1 MRIVGGSLRG
11 RRLRAPAGVRVRP
24 TGERV
29 RESLFDILL
38 HGGMA
43 RPLEGAHVVDLF
55 AGTGALGLEALSR
68 GAASLTAVESEA
80 DVRGVLR
87 ANIEA
92 LGCADR
98 ATVVAGD
105 ATRLPPA
112 ATVCDLRI
120 CWIRPIAPA
129 SRRRRSARW
138 WKAAGWTMR
147 RPSWSSTGW
156 TIPSSRRRRSRCRT
170 SAATAE
176 PRSPFSH
183 RRLSWLSLQ
192 PARHRRSR
200 SGEPRRRSRPGSPGR
215 RWSPGSCTLRRRRS
229 SPWCRAE
236 SCLSGSW
243 AAAPPPPPA

>member
-1 MRIVGGSLRG
+1 MRIVGGSLSG

-68 GAASLTAVESEA
+68 GAAALTAVESEA

-112 ATVCDLRI
+112 ATVCHLALLD
-120 CWIRPIAPA
+120 PPY
-129 SRRRRSARW
+129 
-138 WKAAGWTMR
+138 
-147 RPSWSSTGW
+147 
-156 TIPSSRRRRSRCRT
+156 
-170 SAATAE
+170 
-176 PRSPFSH
+176 
-183 RRLSWLSLQ
+183 
-192 PARHRRSR
+192 R
-200 SGEPRRRSRPGSPGR
+200 SGLATPALGALVEGGWLDDEATVVVEHGVDDPF
-215 RWSPGSCTLRRRRS
+215 
-229 SPWCRAE
+229 E
-236 SCLSGSW
+236 
-243 AAAPPPPPA
+243 PPATLTVQDQRRYGRTTLTFLSPAPELA

>member
-38 HGGMA
+38 HGGMP

-68 GAASLTAVESEA
+68 GAATLAAVESEA
-80 DVRGVLR
+80 DARGVLR

-98 ATVVAGD
+98 ATVVACD

-112 ATVCDLRI
+112 ASACDLVLLDPPYRAGLA
-120 CWIRPIAPA
+120 APA
-129 SRRRRSARW
+129 LGALVEG
-138 WKAAGWTMR
+138 GWLH
-147 RPSWSSTGW
+147 SE
-156 TIPSSRRRRSRCRT
+156 
-170 SAATAE
+170 ATVVVE
-176 PRSPFSH
+176 HGVDDLF
-183 RRLSWLSLQ
+183 
-192 PARHRRSR
+192 
-200 SGEPRRRSRPGSPGR
+200 E
-215 RWSPGSCTLRRRRS
+215 
-229 SPWCRAE
+229 
-236 SCLSGSW
+236 
-243 AAAPPPPPA
+243 PPASLTVQDQRRYGRTALTFLSPASERA

>member
-29 RESLFDILL
+29 REALFDILL
-38 HGGMA
+38 HGGMSN
-43 RPLEGAHVVDLF
+43 PLEGARVVDLF

-92 LGCADR
+92 LGCGAR

-112 ATVCDLRI
+112 AEACDLALLDPPYRSGLAVPALGALVEGG
-120 CWIRPIAPA
+120 WLHAEATVVVEHGADDPFEPPAAFTVQDQRRYGRTALTFLAPA
-129 SRRRRSARW
+129 
-138 WKAAGWTMR
+138 
-147 RPSWSSTGW
+147 
-156 TIPSSRRRRSRCRT
+156 
-170 SAATAE
+170 
-176 PRSPFSH
+176 
-183 RRLSWLSLQ
+183 L
-192 PARHRRSR
+192 
-200 SGEPRRRSRPGSPGR
+200 GR
-215 RWSPGSCTLRRRRS
+215 
-229 SPWCRAE
+229 A
-236 SCLSGSW
+236 
-243 AAAPPPPPA
+243 

>member
-38 HGGMA
+38 HGGMP

-87 ANIEA
+87 ANVEA
-92 LGCADR
+92 LRCADR
-98 ATVVAGD
+98 ASVIACD

-112 ATVCDLRI
+112 ASACDLALVDPPYRGG
-120 CWIRPIAPA
+120 
-129 SRRRRSARW
+129 RSLR
-138 WKAAGWTMR
+138 AAGDAHGAGPAPLR
-147 RPSWSSTGW
+147 QNHAH
-156 TIPSSRRRRSRCRT
+156 I
-170 SAATAE
+170 
-176 PRSPFSH
+176 
-183 RRLSWLSLQ
+183 SL
-192 PARHRRSR
+192 A
-200 SGEPRRRSRPGSPGR
+200 GG
-215 RWSPGSCTLRRRRS
+215 
-229 SPWCRAE
+229 
-236 SCLSGSW
+236 
-243 AAAPPPPPA
+243 

>member
-43 RPLEGAHVVDLF
+43 RPLDGAHVVDLF

-87 ANIEA
+87 TNIEA

-98 ATVVAGD
+98 AMVLACD

-112 ATVCDLRI
+112 VTPCDLALLDPPYRAGLA
-120 CWIRPIAPA
+120 APA
-129 SRRRRSARW
+129 L
-138 WKAAGWTMR
+138 AALVEGGWLD
-147 RPSWSSTGW
+147 SEA
-156 TIPSSRRRRSRCRT
+156 TIVVEHGVDDRF
-170 SAATAE
+170 E
-176 PRSPFSH
+176 PPASLAVQDH
-183 RRLSWLSLQ
+183 RRYGRTALTFLSLT
-192 PARHRRSR
+192 S
-200 SGEPRRRSRPGSPGR
+200 E
-215 RWSPGSCTLRRRRS
+215 
-229 SPWCRAE
+229 
-236 SCLSGSW
+236 
-243 AAAPPPPPA
+243 

>member
-38 HGGMA
+38 HGGMP

-98 ATVVAGD
+98 ATVIACD

-112 ATVCDLRI
+112 VTVCDLALLDPPY
-120 CWIRPIAPA
+120 C
-129 SRRRRSARW
+129 S
-138 WKAAGWTMR
+138 GL
-147 RPSWSSTGW
+147 
-156 TIPSSRRRRSRCRT
+156 
-170 SAATAE
+170 AE
-176 PRSPFSH
+176 PA
-183 RRLSWLSLQ
+183 LAAL
-192 PARHRRSR
+192 AA
-200 SGEPRRRSRPGSPGR
+200 R
-215 RWSPGSCTLRRRRS
+215 RWLDDEATVVVEHGVDDPF
-229 SPWCRAE
+229 E
-236 SCLSGSW
+236 
-243 AAAPPPPPA
+243 PPATLTVQDQRRYGRTVLTFLLPAAD

>member
-38 HGGMA
+38 HGRMT
-43 RPLEGAHVVDLF
+43 RPLDGAHVVDLF

-87 ANIEA
+87 TNIEA

-98 ATVVAGD
+98 ATVLACD

-112 ATVCDLRI
+112 TTACALALLDPPYRAGLAAPALAALVEGGWLDDEATVVVEHGVDD
-120 CWIRPIAPA
+120 PFEPPA
-129 SRRRRSARW
+129 SL
-138 WKAAGWTMR
+138 TVQD
-147 RPSWSSTGW
+147 
-156 TIPSSRRRRSRCRT
+156 SRRYGRT
-170 SAATAE
+170 ALTFL
-176 PRSPFSH
+176 SPMS
-183 RRLSWLSLQ
+183 
-192 PARHRRSR
+192 
-200 SGEPRRRSRPGSPGR
+200 E
-215 RWSPGSCTLRRRRS
+215 
-229 SPWCRAE
+229 
-236 SCLSGSW
+236 
-243 AAAPPPPPA
+243 

>member
-1 MRIVGGSLRG
+1 MARRVRIVGGSLRG
-11 RRLRAPAGVRVRP
+11 RRLRAPAGTRVRP

-43 RPLEGAHVVDLF
+43 RPLDGAHVVDLF

-98 ATVVAGD
+98 TTVVAGD

-112 ATVCDLRI
+112 ASACDLALLDPPYRSGLA
-120 CWIRPIAPA
+120 APA
-129 SRRRRSARW
+129 LDALVMG
-138 WKAAGWTMR
+138 GWLDDE
-147 RPSWSSTGW
+147 STVAVEHG
-156 TIPSSRRRRSRCRT
+156 
-170 SAATAE
+170 ADDLFE
-176 PRSPFSH
+176 
-183 RRLSWLSLQ
+183 
-192 PARHRRSR
+192 
-200 SGEPRRRSRPGSPGR
+200 
-215 RWSPGSCTLRRRRS
+215 
-229 SPWCRAE
+229 
-236 SCLSGSW
+236 
-243 AAAPPPPPA
+243 PPPALTVRDRRRYGRTALTFLSPASGRA